1 MTKTKTPATVAT
13 PAQAQKVP
21 KKLIPRTAP
30 KPVETVVTSAE
41 VPDVAK
47 PEVKLAPVAPPPLPE
62 KQPET
67 LPAKPVASSARP
79 ARKPSKEDEKVA
91 MCQKVLAEA
100 LVEAQAISY
109 AQPKV
114 MRQEVVKE
122 ATKEK
127 KKPAKQKKVKL
138 VRDCFAMPEQ
148 EYVRIAEI
156 KKRLSALGHE
166 ARKSEVLRGGIAL
179 LAVLNDAELKAVMA
193 RIDRIKTGRPSK

>member
-1 MTKTKTPATVAT
+1 
-13 PAQAQKVP
+13 
-21 KKLIPRTAP
+21 
-30 KPVETVVTSAE
+30 
-41 VPDVAK
+41 
-47 PEVKLAPVAPPPLPE
+47 
-62 KQPET
+62 
-67 LPAKPVASSARP
+67 
-79 ARKPSKEDEKVA
+79 
-91 MCQKVLAEA
+91 VLAEA

-114 MRQEVVKE
+114 MRQEVAKE
-122 ATKEK
+122 AAKKK

>member
-30 KPVETVVTSAE
+30 KPVETVVASAE

-114 MRQEVVKE
+114 MRQE
-122 ATKEK
+122 AAKEK

-148 EYVRIAEI
+148 EHVRIAEI

-193 RIDRIKTGRPSK
+193 RIDRIKTGRPSI

>member
-114 MRQEVVKE
+114 MRQE
-122 ATKEK
+122 AAKEK

-148 EYVRIAEI
+148 EHVRIAEI

>member
-1 MTKTKTPATVAT
+1 MTKTKTPATAAKPA
-13 PAQAQKVP
+13 PAQKIA

-30 KPVETVVTSAE
+30 KPAEAVVVIAE

-47 PEVKLAPVAPPPLPE
+47 PEVKPTSAALPE
-62 KQPET
+62 LPAE
-67 LPAKPVASSARP
+67 LPAKPVARSARP
-79 ARKPSKEDEKVA
+79 ARKPSKQDEMVA
-91 MCQKVLAEA
+91 RCQKVLAEA

-114 MRQEVVKE
+114 MRQE
-122 ATKEK
+122 AMKEK

-148 EYVRIAEI
+148 EYVRIAVI
-156 KKRLSALGHE
+156 KKRLSALGQE